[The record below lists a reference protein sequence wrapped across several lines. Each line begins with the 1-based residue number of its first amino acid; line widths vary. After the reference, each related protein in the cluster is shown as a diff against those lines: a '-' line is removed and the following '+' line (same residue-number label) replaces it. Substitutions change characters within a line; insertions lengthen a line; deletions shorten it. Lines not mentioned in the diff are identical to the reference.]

1 MAKPQSW
8 GQDAEVISEP
18 LATGQGVVIPSAP
31 KDVAAESRAQTG
43 TQINVSEEA
52 RAGRKEQFDY
62 AKSLRDELRKAP
74 EATNYET
81 VIRQFSS
88 ALSAQPTPTGDQALI
103 TAYAKMLDPGSVV
116 RTEEFNTVAAG
127 DSKLGSIVAR
137 LNKELGVDDSGLIR
151 PEIRNRVLSEMRNLA
166 DNYKVSYERIR
177 GDYQGLAGRY
187 GVDPALVIGTSIDA
201 PYQGKIEE
209 LWKSK
214 NLDAAQGE
222 QLAIT
227 GGERFSTE
235 QDKAIAAAVNSA
247 FAAGADVQGLVE
259 AAQQAGAN
267 VTAEDVANFQAA
279 IEARANKQPV
289 TFDTRQ
295 SGTRSPMAQAA
306 GEALMTPAGTALTGA
321 VNAAGLGL
329 LSQVAG
335 DQVQGLEALNP
346 LSGMAG
352 EIVGSALGTAGIG
365 RAAGGAL
372 GMAAPGLASRL
383 AGGGVA
389 GMAGREL
396 AKDVAYGGIY
406 GANTG
411 EGFGQGALLGAAGSI
426 GGQAVAAGARRVAP
440 VVSGMFRRGGD
451 VPPDGGVPPMGGGPD
466 GMPPVTNQ
474 SLFDEMLSSSGVS
487 DVGPANKKIP
497 LGKISV
503 QDSDFNQKIYTSES
517 GARIAVMEDAK
528 FAPRKNSITDFVVPE
543 DVRRQGLG
551 GQLLDQVLSQYDPKE
566 ISAAASSDASAALF
580 YKRGFRPI
588 SKPDARLKDVLDIRR
603 EDSSVTMA
611 IPEDGKFTPKKVSP
625 TSGAAMQAADETFI
639 PNTVRSRDAGSAGT
653 SEETI
658 RAQRA
663 AELPVPVE
671 LARFQRSRLFE
682 EQQRARELAKNNE
695 VGGPIRARL
704 AEQQDALRQNF
715 DRFIDET
722 GSEVWE
728 NAREKGVV
736 VDAALKK
743 LADVGK
749 TRIRVLYKRAEKA
762 GETAEAV
769 PYAPI
774 KAFIDDQ
781 DVTTREKLAP
791 VLDAVANQLR
801 KNDPDGTGTISI
813 NSLENIRKLINKVA
827 QPGTPDASFG
837 NELKGLI
844 DQTTEGAGGDLYKQA
859 RAARIQ
865 YANTF
870 ENAGLVKKLMGT
882 KPGTVDRQVALEK
895 VAEQAIYSRGT
906 ALDDIKALKGVLDQA
921 SSRGERAWRELQGAT
936 LEHIRDQAYKGVTRD
951 ESGQAVISPAA
962 LERVITDLDR
972 SGKLDYVFGRRTA
985 DLLRTINDVAK
996 DVVTAPP
1003 GSVNASGTSSAVLN
1017 AIDTLGTFGI
1027 SGMPIPG
1034 GKLLMGL
1041 KSALQNRE
1049 LRKEVKRLLD

>member
-1 MAKPQSW
+1 MAEPQSW
-8 GQDAEVISEP
+8 GQDDEVISAVP
-18 LATGQGVVIPSAP
+18 ATGQGVVIPSAP

-43 TQINVSEEA
+43 TQINLSEEA

-62 AKSLRDELRKAP
+62 AKDLRNELRKAP
-74 EATNYET
+74 EAVNYET

-116 RTEEFNTVAAG
+116 REQEFDTVAAG

-137 LNKELGVDDSGLIR
+137 LNKELGVDASGLIR
-151 PEIRNRVLSEMRNLA
+151 PEVRNRVLSEMRNLA

-177 GDYQGLAGRY
+177 GDYEGLANRY
-187 GVDPALVIGTSIDA
+187 GVDPTLVIGTPIDA

-214 NLDAAQGE
+214 NIDTAQGQ
-222 QLAIT
+222 QLGLEAGAT
-227 GGERFSTE
+227 FSTE
-235 QDKAIAAAVNSA
+235 KDKAIAAAVQQAWQS
-247 FAAGADVQGLVE
+247 GADVQGLAAAAE
-259 AAQQAGAN
+259 AAGGIVTPADIQSFQQA
-267 VTAEDVANFQAA
+267 V
-279 IEARANKQPV
+279 EARAQRQPV
-289 TFDTRQ
+289 TFTPAQ
-295 SGTRSPMAQAA
+295 TGTRSPMAQQA
-306 GEALMTPAGTALTGA
+306 GELLMTPAGTFVTGLA
-321 VNAAGLGL
+321 NATSLGG
-329 LSQVAG
+329 LSQFAG

-346 LSGMAG
+346 VSGMAG
-352 EIVGSALGTAGIG
+352 ELVGSALGTAGIG

-372 GMAAPGLASRL
+372 NLAAPGLAARL
-383 AGGGVA
+383 AGGGTA
-389 GMAGREL
+389 GAIGREV

-411 EGFGQGALLGAAGSI
+411 EGFAQGAALGALGSL
-426 GGQAVAAGARRVAP
+426 GGQAVGAGIRRAAP
-440 VVSGMFRRGGD
+440 VVSGAAQRLFGRGGD
-451 VPPDGGVPPMGGGPD
+451 DLMPPVDTGLPPAGGTPMGG
-466 GMPPVTNQ
+466 
-474 SLFDEMLSSSGVS
+474 
-487 DVGPANKKIP
+487 A
-497 LGKISV
+497 
-503 QDSDFNQKIYTSES
+503 
-517 GARIAVMEDAK
+517 
-528 FAPRKNSITDFVVPE
+528 
-543 DVRRQGLG
+543 
-551 GQLLDQVLSQYDPKE
+551 
-566 ISAAASSDASAALF
+566 
-580 YKRGFRPI
+580 
-588 SKPDARLKDVLDIRR
+588 
-603 EDSSVTMA
+603 
-611 IPEDGKFTPKKVSP
+611 P

-639 PNTVRSRDAGSAGT
+639 PQTVRSRDAGSAGT

-704 AEQQDALRQNF
+704 AEQQEALRQNF
-715 DRFIDET
+715 DKFIDET

-736 VDAALKK
+736 VDEALKK
-743 LADVGK
+743 LANVGK

-774 KAFIDDQ
+774 KAFIDEQ

-844 DQTTEGAGGDLYKQA
+844 DQTTEGVGGDLYKQA

-895 VAEQAIYSRGT
+895 VAEQAIYSLGT
-906 ALDDIKALKGVLDQA
+906 PLDSIKSLKGVLDQA

-936 LEHIRDQAYKGVTRD
+936 LEHIRNQAYKDITTD
-951 ESGQAVISPAA
+951 ESGQ
-962 LERVITDLDR
+962 RVINTKALDTIITNLDR

-985 DLLRTINDVAK
+985 DMLRTINDVAK

-1003 GSVNASGTSSAVLN
+1003 GSINTSGTSSAVLN
-1017 AIDTLGTFGI
+1017 ALDTLGTFGI
-1027 SGMPIPG
+1027 SGLPIPG
-1034 GKLLMGL
+1034 GKLMAGL

>member
-1 MAKPQSW
+1 MAQGLPEGFVLDSQPKRVPITEIKP
-8 GQDAEVISEP
+8 I
-18 LATGQGVVIPSAP
+18 LSAP
-31 KDVAAESRAQTG
+31 RDPYEADK
-43 TQINVSEEA
+43 EA
-52 RAGRKEQFDY
+52 RAREAAAIAEQQAGISAREEQRKVGQQNFERVGQLRKEFLGLPEVRDFRNVLNSTQQIMSL
-62 AKSLRDELRKAP
+62 AKGEGTAMGDLGA
-74 EATNYET
+74 
-81 VIRQFSS
+81 IFSYMK
-88 ALSAQPTPTGDQALI
+88 T
-103 TAYAKMLDPGSVV
+103 LDPGSTV
-116 RTEEFNTVAAG
+116 REGEAASAQNAAG
-127 DSKLGSIVAR
+127 IPDRLRNYYNNLLSGERLTPEQRADMANTAITLYKAR
-137 LNKELGVDDSGLIR
+137 AANYNDLANTYSGLLSAEGADPVANGVVPP
-151 PEIRNRVLSEMRNLA
+151 PELKFETA
-166 DNYKVSYERIR
+166 
-177 GDYQGLAGRY
+177 QG
-187 GVDPALVIGTSIDA
+187 
-201 PYQGKIEE
+201 E
-209 LWKSK
+209 
-214 NLDAAQGE
+214 GE

-247 FAAGADVQGLVE
+247 FAAGADVQGLVQ
-259 AAQQAGAN
+259 AATQAGAN
-267 VTAEDVANFQAA
+267 VTAEDVANFQTA
-279 IEARANKQPV
+279 IEARAKGQPA
-289 TFDTRQ
+289 TFNTRQ

-306 GEALMTPAGTALTGA
+306 GEALMTPAGTALVGA
-321 VNAAGLGL
+321 TNAAGLGL
-329 LSQVAG
+329 LSQFAG

-346 LSGMAG
+346 VSGMAG
-352 EIVGSALGTAGIG
+352 ELVGSALGTAGIG

-372 GMAAPGLASRL
+372 NLAAPGLAARL
-383 AGGGVA
+383 AGGGTA
-389 GMAGREL
+389 GAIGREV

-411 EGFGQGALLGAAGSI
+411 EGFAQGAALGALGSL
-426 GGQAVAAGARRVAP
+426 GGQAVGAGFRRAAP
-440 VVSGMFRRGGD
+440 VVSGPAQRLFGRGGD
-451 VPPDGGVPPMGGGPD
+451 ELMPPVDTGLPPAGGGVPPTGGVPPAGGTPMGG
-466 GMPPVTNQ
+466 
-474 SLFDEMLSSSGVS
+474 
-487 DVGPANKKIP
+487 A
-497 LGKISV
+497 
-503 QDSDFNQKIYTSES
+503 
-517 GARIAVMEDAK
+517 
-528 FAPRKNSITDFVVPE
+528 
-543 DVRRQGLG
+543 
-551 GQLLDQVLSQYDPKE
+551 
-566 ISAAASSDASAALF
+566 
-580 YKRGFRPI
+580 
-588 SKPDARLKDVLDIRR
+588 
-603 EDSSVTMA
+603 
-611 IPEDGKFTPKKVSP
+611 P
-625 TSGAAMQAADETFI
+625 TSGAAMQAADDTFI
-639 PNTVRSRDAGSAGT
+639 PQTVRSRDAGSAGT

-704 AEQQDALRQNF
+704 AEQQEALRQNF
-715 DRFIDET
+715 DKFIDET

-736 VDAALKK
+736 VDEALKK
-743 LADVGK
+743 LANVGK

-774 KAFIDDQ
+774 KAFIDEQ

-844 DQTTEGAGGDLYKQA
+844 DQTTEGVGGDLYKQA

-895 VAEQAIYSRGT
+895 VAEQAIYSIGT
-906 ALDDIKALKGVLDQA
+906 PLDSIKSLKGVLDQA

-936 LEHIRDQAYKGVTRD
+936 LEHIRNQAYKDITTD
-951 ESGQAVISPAA
+951 ESGQ
-962 LERVITDLDR
+962 RVINTKALDTIITNLDR

-1003 GSVNASGTSSAVLN
+1003 GSINTSGTSSALLN
-1017 AIDTLGTFGI
+1017 TIDTLGTFGI
-1027 SGMPIPG
+1027 SGLPIPG
-1034 GKLLMGL
+1034 GKLLAGL

>member
-1 MAKPQSW
+1 MAQENPYAKYRGQTQSVPIAEIKP
-8 GQDAEVISEP
+8 I
-18 LATGQGVVIPSAP
+18 LSAP
-31 KDVAAESRAQTG
+31 RDPYEADK
-43 TQINVSEEA
+43 EA
-52 RAGRKEQFDY
+52 RAREAAAIAEQQAGISAREEQRKVGQQNFERVGQLRKEFLGLPEVRDFRNVLNSTQQIMSL
-62 AKSLRDELRKAP
+62 AKGEGTAMGDLGA
-74 EATNYET
+74 
-81 VIRQFSS
+81 IFSYMK
-88 ALSAQPTPTGDQALI
+88 T
-103 TAYAKMLDPGSVV
+103 LDPGSTV
-116 RTEEFNTVAAG
+116 REGEAASAQNAAG
-127 DSKLGSIVAR
+127 IPDRLRNIYNNLLSGERLTPEQRADMANTAITLYKAR
-137 LNKELGVDDSGLIR
+137 AANYNDLANTYSGLLSAEGADPVANGVVPP
-151 PEIRNRVLSEMRNLA
+151 PELKFETA
-166 DNYKVSYERIR
+166 
-177 GDYQGLAGRY
+177 QG
-187 GVDPALVIGTSIDA
+187 
-201 PYQGKIEE
+201 E
-209 LWKSK
+209 
-214 NLDAAQGE
+214 GE

-235 QDKAIAAAVNSA
+235 QDKAIAVAVNSA
-247 FAAGADVQGLVE
+247 LAAGADVQGLVD
-259 AAQQAGAN
+259 AATQAGAN

-279 IEARANKQPV
+279 IEARAKGQPA
-289 TFDTRQ
+289 TFTTRQ

-306 GEALMTPAGTALTGA
+306 GEALMTPAGTALVGA
-321 VNAAGLGL
+321 TNAAGLGL
-329 LSQVAG
+329 LSQFAG

-346 LSGMAG
+346 VSGMAG
-352 EIVGSALGTAGIG
+352 ELVGSALGTAGIG

-372 GMAAPGLASRL
+372 NLAAPGLAARL
-383 AGGGVA
+383 AGGGTA
-389 GMAGREL
+389 GAIGREV

-406 GANTG
+406 AANTG
-411 EGFGQGALLGAAGSI
+411 EDVLTGAALGAAGSL
-426 GGQAVAAGARRVAP
+426 GGQAVGAGIRRAAP
-440 VVSGMFRRGGD
+440 VVGRMLGRDSGEL
-451 VPPDGGVPPMGGGPD
+451 
-466 GMPPVTNQ
+466 MPPVDTG
-474 SLFDEMLSSSGVS
+474 LP
-487 DVGPANKKIP
+487 PA
-497 LGKISV
+497 GG
-503 QDSDFNQKIYTSES
+503 
-517 GARIAVMEDAK
+517 GAT
-528 FAPRKNSITDFVVPE
+528 PT
-543 DVRRQGLG
+543 G
-551 GQLLDQVLSQYDPKE
+551 GT
-566 ISAAASSDASAALF
+566 
-580 YKRGFRPI
+580 PI
-588 SKPDARLKDVLDIRR
+588 GGA
-603 EDSSVTMA
+603 
-611 IPEDGKFTPKKVSP
+611 P
-625 TSGAAMQAADETFI
+625 TSGAAMQAADDTFI
-639 PNTVRSRDAGSAGT
+639 PQTVRSRDAGSAGT

-704 AEQQDALRQNF
+704 AEQQEALRQNF

-736 VDAALKK
+736 VDEALKK
-743 LADVGK
+743 LANVGK

-774 KAFIDDQ
+774 KAFIDEQ

-791 VLDAVANQLR
+791 VLDVVANQFR

-844 DQTTEGAGGDLYKQA
+844 DQATEGVGGDLYKQA

-865 YANTF
+865 YADTF

-972 SGKLDYVFGRRTA
+972 SGKLNYVFGRKTA
-985 DLLRTINDVAK
+985 DLLRTINEVAK

-1003 GSVNASGTSSAVLN
+1003 GSINTSGTSSAVLN
-1017 AIDTLGTFGI
+1017 ALDTLGTFGI
-1027 SGMPIPG
+1027 SGLPIPG
-1034 GKLLMGL
+1034 GKLLAGL

>member
-1 MAKPQSW
+1 MAQENPYAKYRGQTQSVPITEIKP
-8 GQDAEVISEP
+8 I
-18 LATGQGVVIPSAP
+18 LSAP
-31 KDVAAESRAQTG
+31 RDPYEADK
-43 TQINVSEEA
+43 EA
-52 RAGRKEQFDY
+52 RAREAAAIAEQQAGIAAREEGRKVGQQNFERVGQ
-62 AKSLRDELRKAP
+62 LRKEFLGLP
-74 EATNYET
+74 EVRDFRNVLNSTQQIMSLAKGEGTAMGDLGA
-81 VIRQFSS
+81 IFSYMK
-88 ALSAQPTPTGDQALI
+88 T
-103 TAYAKMLDPGSVV
+103 LDPGSTV
-116 RTEEFNTVAAG
+116 REGEAASAQNAAG
-127 DSKLGSIVAR
+127 IPDRLRNYYNNLLSGERLTPEQRADMANTAITLYKAR
-137 LNKELGVDDSGLIR
+137 AANYNDLANTYSGLLSSEGADPVANGVTPP
-151 PEIRNRVLSEMRNLA
+151 PELKFET
-166 DNYKVSYERIR
+166 
-177 GDYQGLAGRY
+177 GQ
-187 GVDPALVIGTSIDA
+187 
-201 PYQGKIEE
+201 
-209 LWKSK
+209 
-214 NLDAAQGE
+214 AQGE

-279 IEARANKQPV
+279 IEARAKGQAA
-289 TFDTRQ
+289 TFNTRQ
-295 SGTRSPMAQAA
+295 SGIRSPMAQAA

-346 LSGMAG
+346 VSGMAG
-352 EIVGSALGTAGIG
+352 ELVGSALGTAGIG

-372 GMAAPGLASRL
+372 RMAAPGLAERL

-389 GMAGREL
+389 GMVGREL
-396 AKDVAYGGIY
+396 TKDATYGGIY

-426 GGQAVAAGARRVAP
+426 GGQAVAAGARRAAP
-440 VVSGMFRRGGD
+440 MVGRMLGRGGD
-451 VPPDGGVPPMGGGPD
+451 DLMPPVDTGLPPAGPSGGVPPAGG
-466 GMPPVTNQ
+466 
-474 SLFDEMLSSSGVS
+474 S
-487 DVGPANKKIP
+487 PA
-497 LGKISV
+497 
-503 QDSDFNQKIYTSES
+503 
-517 GARIAVMEDAK
+517 
-528 FAPRKNSITDFVVPE
+528 
-543 DVRRQGLG
+543 
-551 GQLLDQVLSQYDPKE
+551 
-566 ISAAASSDASAALF
+566 
-580 YKRGFRPI
+580 
-588 SKPDARLKDVLDIRR
+588 
-603 EDSSVTMA
+603 
-611 IPEDGKFTPKKVSP
+611 
-625 TSGAAMQAADETFI
+625 SGAATQAADETFI
-639 PNTVRSRDAGSAGT
+639 PTTVRSRDAGSAGT

-921 SSRGERAWRELQGAT
+921 SSRGERAWRELQGST

>member
-1 MAKPQSW
+1 MAEPQSW
-8 GQDAEVISEP
+8 GQDDEVISAVP
-18 LATGQGVVIPSAP
+18 ATGQGVVIPSAP
-31 KDVAAESRAQTG
+31 KDVAAESRANTG
-43 TQINVSEEA
+43 TQINLSSEA
-52 RAGRKEQFDY
+52 RQGRE
-62 AKSLRDELRKAP
+62 EVRKAVLDLQSRYRSDENVKKYEGALP
-74 EATNYET
+74 NY
-81 VIRQFSS
+81 VA
-88 ALSAQPTPTGDQALI
+88 ALKTQPTGSGDLALVYHFAKTVDPTSTVGTGDMENI
-103 TAYAKMLDPGSVV
+103 NSTD
-116 RTEEFNTVAAG
+116 
-127 DSKLGSIVAR
+127 AR
-137 LNKELGVDDSGLIR
+137 LPAMAQNALRQLRLSDGKFTDEAREGLRAELKSILDQRRQAYEVSRQMYAETAQAPEFGVN
-151 PEIRNRVLSEMRNLA
+151 PE
-166 DNYKVSYERIR
+166 
-177 GDYQGLAGRY
+177 
-187 GVDPALVIGTSIDA
+187 LVIGKA
-201 PYQGKIEE
+201 PFGQKFEE
-209 LWKSK
+209 EINNYWSK
-214 NLDAAQGE
+214 RPQIQGE

-247 FAAGADVQGLVE
+247 FAAGADVQGLVD
-259 AAQQAGAN
+259 AATQAGAN

-279 IEARANKQPV
+279 IEARAKGQPA
-289 TFDTRQ
+289 TFNTRQ

-306 GEALMTPAGTALTGA
+306 GEALMTPAGTALVGA
-321 VNAAGLGL
+321 TNAAGLGL
-329 LSQVAG
+329 LSQFAG

-346 LSGMAG
+346 KMGLAG
-352 EIVGSALGTAGIG
+352 EVIGSALGTAGLG

-372 GMAAPGLASRL
+372 NLAAPGLAARL
-383 AGGGVA
+383 AGGGTA
-389 GMAGREL
+389 GAIGREV

-411 EGFGQGALLGAAGSI
+411 EGFAQGAALGALGSL
-426 GGQAVAAGARRVAP
+426 GGQAVGAGFRRAAP
-440 VVSGMFRRGGD
+440 VVSGAAQRLFGRGGD
-451 VPPDGGVPPMGGGPD
+451 ELMPPVDTGLPPAGGSVPPAGGTPMGG
-466 GMPPVTNQ
+466 
-474 SLFDEMLSSSGVS
+474 
-487 DVGPANKKIP
+487 A
-497 LGKISV
+497 
-503 QDSDFNQKIYTSES
+503 
-517 GARIAVMEDAK
+517 
-528 FAPRKNSITDFVVPE
+528 
-543 DVRRQGLG
+543 
-551 GQLLDQVLSQYDPKE
+551 
-566 ISAAASSDASAALF
+566 
-580 YKRGFRPI
+580 
-588 SKPDARLKDVLDIRR
+588 
-603 EDSSVTMA
+603 
-611 IPEDGKFTPKKVSP
+611 P

-639 PNTVRSRDAGSAGT
+639 PQTVRSRDAGSAGT

-704 AEQQDALRQNF
+704 AEQQEALRQNF
-715 DRFIDET
+715 DKFIDET

-736 VDAALKK
+736 VDEALKK
-743 LADVGK
+743 LANVGK

-774 KAFIDDQ
+774 KAFIDEQ

-844 DQTTEGAGGDLYKQA
+844 DQTTEGVGGDLYKQA

-972 SGKLDYVFGRRTA
+972 SGKLDYVFGRKTA

-1003 GSVNASGTSSAVLN
+1003 GSINTSGTSSAVLN
-1017 AIDTLGTFGI
+1017 ALDTLGTFGI
-1027 SGMPIPG
+1027 SGLPIPG
-1034 GKLLMGL
+1034 GKLLAGL

>member
-1 MAKPQSW
+1 MAQENPYAKYRGQTQSVPIAEIKP
-8 GQDAEVISEP
+8 I
-18 LATGQGVVIPSAP
+18 LSAP
-31 KDVAAESRAQTG
+31 RDPYEADK
-43 TQINVSEEA
+43 EA
-52 RAGRKEQFDY
+52 RAREAAAIAEQQAGISAREEQRKVGQQNFERVGQLRKEFLGLPEVRDFRNVLNSTQQIMSL
-62 AKSLRDELRKAP
+62 AKGEGTAMGDLGA
-74 EATNYET
+74 
-81 VIRQFSS
+81 IFSYMK
-88 ALSAQPTPTGDQALI
+88 T
-103 TAYAKMLDPGSVV
+103 LDPGSTV
-116 RTEEFNTVAAG
+116 REGEAASAQNAAG
-127 DSKLGSIVAR
+127 IPDRLRNIYNNLLSGERLTPEQRADMANTAITLYKAR
-137 LNKELGVDDSGLIR
+137 AANYNDLANTYSGLLSAEGADPVANGVVPP
-151 PEIRNRVLSEMRNLA
+151 PELRFKTA
-166 DNYKVSYERIR
+166 
-177 GDYQGLAGRY
+177 QG
-187 GVDPALVIGTSIDA
+187 
-201 PYQGKIEE
+201 E
-209 LWKSK
+209 
-214 NLDAAQGE
+214 GE

-247 FAAGADVQGLVE
+247 LAAGADVQGLVD
-259 AAQQAGAN
+259 AATQAGAN

-279 IEARANKQPV
+279 IEARAKGQPA
-289 TFDTRQ
+289 TFNTRQ

-329 LSQVAG
+329 LSQFAG

-346 LSGMAG
+346 ISGMAG
-352 EIVGSALGTAGIG
+352 ELVGSALGTAGLG

-372 GMAAPGLASRL
+372 NLAAPGLAARL
-383 AGGGVA
+383 AGGGTA
-389 GMAGREL
+389 GAVGREV

-411 EGFGQGALLGAAGSI
+411 EGFAQGAALGALGSL
-426 GGQAVAAGARRVAP
+426 GGQAVGAGIRRAAP
-440 VVSGMFRRGGD
+440 VVGRMLGRDSGELM
-451 VPPDGGVPPMGGGPD
+451 PPVDTGLPPAGGGVPPMGGI
-466 GMPPVTNQ
+466 PPTGGTP
-474 SLFDEMLSSSGVS
+474 MG
-487 DVGPANKKIP
+487 
-497 LGKISV
+497 
-503 QDSDFNQKIYTSES
+503 
-517 GARIAVMEDAK
+517 GA
-528 FAPRKNSITDFVVPE
+528 
-543 DVRRQGLG
+543 
-551 GQLLDQVLSQYDPKE
+551 
-566 ISAAASSDASAALF
+566 
-580 YKRGFRPI
+580 
-588 SKPDARLKDVLDIRR
+588 
-603 EDSSVTMA
+603 
-611 IPEDGKFTPKKVSP
+611 P

-639 PNTVRSRDAGSAGT
+639 PQTVRSRDAGSAGT

-704 AEQQDALRQNF
+704 AEQQEALRQNF
-715 DRFIDET
+715 DKFIDET

-736 VDAALKK
+736 VDEALKK
-743 LADVGK
+743 LANVGK

-774 KAFIDDQ
+774 KAFIDEQ

-844 DQTTEGAGGDLYKQA
+844 DQTTEGVGGDLYKQA

-936 LEHIRDQAYKGVTRD
+936 LEHIRDQAYKGVIRD

-1003 GSVNASGTSSAVLN
+1003 GSINTSGTSGAILN
-1017 AIDTLGTFGI
+1017 ALDTLGTFGI
-1027 SGMPIPG
+1027 TGQPIPG

-1041 KSALQNRE
+1041 KSALKNRE